1 MVLVYGVGRIDKLVV
16 GMKNKRPICFV
27 GLILLE
33 SMELVGLIYVWFG
46 ISVNVRFSVACKA
59 LAMEFVELVN
69 V

>member
-33 SMELVGLIYVWFG
+33 SMELVGLIYVGLGLVLMFG
-46 ISVNVRFSVACKA
+46 SVW
-59 LAMEFVELVN
+59 LAKLWLWN
-69 V
+69 L

>member
-33 SMELVGLIYVWFG
+33 SMELVGLIYVGLGLVLMFG
-46 ISVNVRFSVACKA
+46 SVW
-59 LAMEFVELVN
+59 LAKLWLWN
-69 V
+69 S